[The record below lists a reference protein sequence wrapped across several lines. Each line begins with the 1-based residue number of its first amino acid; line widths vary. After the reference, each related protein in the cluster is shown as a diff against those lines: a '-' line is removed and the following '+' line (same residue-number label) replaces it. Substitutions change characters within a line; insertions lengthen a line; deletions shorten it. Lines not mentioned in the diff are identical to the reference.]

1 VGASLGRWD
10 LAKLTKQLVDAA
22 TPRDREY
29 FLWDGE
35 LHGFGL
41 RVLPSGRRTYVVQYR
56 AARRTRRMNLGPPA
70 VLSPREARR
79 RAAQALAEVLA
90 GGDPSVTRRAEGIT
104 VADLARRYLREHA
117 RTKKKPSS
125 AAKDERNLEL
135 HVLPRLGHL
144 TVMAVTRSEVSRLHH
159 AMRKTPGAANR
170 TLALLSKMMNLAE
183 SWALRPDGSNP
194 CRHVERYPERRLE
207 RYLSSAER
215 SRLGEVLADAERSEE
230 EPASV
235 IAAIRLLI
243 LTGARRSEIL
253 SLRWSEVD
261 LERGF
266 LRLRDSKTGPKAIP
280 LNAPARE
287 VLAGLERASEWVL
300 PTARGSG
307 PVSLSKPWSRIR
319 RRAGLEDLRIHDLR
333 HSFASVGA
341 GAGLGLPLIGKLL
354 GHTQPATTH
363 RYAHL
368 GDDPVRQASE
378 AIGARIS
385 EALTAQ
391 PTSRPQA
398 PTSSSP

>member
-1 VGASLGRWD
+1 
-10 LAKLTKQLVDAA
+10 
-22 TPRDREY
+22 
-29 FLWDGE
+29 
-35 LHGFGL
+35 
-41 RVLPSGRRTYVVQYR
+41 
-56 AARRTRRMNLGPPA
+56 
-70 VLSPREARR
+70 
-79 RAAQALAEVLA
+79 
-90 GGDPSVTRRAEGIT
+90 
-104 VADLARRYLREHA
+104 
-117 RTKKKPSS
+117 
-125 AAKDERNLEL
+125 
-135 HVLPRLGHL
+135 
-144 TVMAVTRSEVSRLHH
+144 
-159 AMRKTPGAANR
+159 
-170 TLALLSKMMNLAE
+170 MNLAE
-183 SWALRPDGSNP
+183 GWGLRPDGSNP

-207 RYLSSAER
+207 RYLSSSELT
-215 SRLGEVLADAERSEE
+215 RLGEVLADAERNEQ
-230 EPASV
+230 EPPSV

-253 SLRWSEVD
+253 NLRWPEID

-287 VLAGLERASEWVL
+287 GLAGLERTGEWVL
-300 PTARGSG
+300 PTAQGTG

-319 RRAGLEDLRIHDLR
+319 RHAGLEDLRIHDLR

-385 EALTAQ
+385 AAMTAE
-391 PTSRPQA
+391 PSSAPQA